1 MTGYLAEMIDELVDE
16 TEWPPGV
23 TVETLFT
30 GEDTPTGG
38 RVYEARD
45 LVSAGTFGLT
55 YADGLADIDL
65 DALLAFH
72 EDGDALA
79 TVTVIRPHIQWGVV
93 DLGEG
98 GRVEGFREKPLSEH
112 WVNGGFF
119 FMEPAALDWIGPDS
133 TLEDEPLEELAA
145 AGELRGW
152 QHEGFWDCVDTYK
165 DLISMNDLWQSG
177 EAKWLARS

>member
-1 MTGYLAEMIDELVDE
+1 MIDDFVGQ
-16 TEWPPGV
+16 TEWPEGV

-38 RVYEARD
+38 RVYRARN

-79 TVTVIRPHIQWGVV
+79 TVTVIRPQLQWGVV
-93 DLGEG
+93 EVGEG
-98 GRVEGFREKPLSEH
+98 DRVEGFQEKPRSDH
-112 WVNGGFF
+112 WINGGFF
-119 FMEPAALDWIGPDS
+119 FMEPAALDWIGPES
-133 TLEDEPLEELAA
+133 ILEKEPMEDLSA
-145 AGELRGW
+145 AGELRAFP
-152 QHEGFWDCVDTYK
+152 HEGFWDCVDTYK

-177 EAKWLARS
+177 EAKWLTPS